1 MKKIGKAFFAIA
13 ALSVVVIAFIPG
25 SKDVILQVIE
35 DERIYNSLS
44 GREGTE
50 GPVLVVKIDDTTSAR
65 PQIGLDQADVIYIEQ
80 VEGGLTRLAAIFSTK
95 IPALI
100 GPVRSA
106 RISDIDI
113 LAQYGRVVFAY
124 SGAQSKMY
132 PVISAANLNDYGAQ
146 RQSPTIYTRDPLRR
160 GPTDMVLRADL
171 LMEKVVA
178 DGREIATSTSV
189 GWTFSDDI
197 ETGTALSSAKV
208 SWPAAEYEVR
218 WSSAQ
223 RRWLIFNDGIANM
236 SASGIQHGASTFVI
250 QLVKIVPSIYGD
262 KFGGVTPLSE
272 TVGTGVG
279 YILRDGKYIEGR
291 WSRPDLLSGTS
302 WSDLSGEE
310 ITFARG
316 QVWIALT
323 EKNPQLTLEFIP

>member
-310 ITFARG
+310 TTFARG

>member
-25 SKDVILQVIE
+25 SKDVILQVVE

-189 GWTFSDDI
+189 GWAFSDDI

-223 RRWLIFNDGIANM
+223 KRWLIFNDGIANM
-236 SASGIQHGASTFVI
+236 SASGIQHGATTFVI

-291 WSRPDLLSGTS
+291 WSRPDLFFGTS

-323 EKNPQLTLEFIP
+323 EKIPQLTLELLP

>member
-35 DERIYNSLS
+35 DELIYNSLS

-113 LAQYGRVVFAY
+113 LVQYGRVVFAY

>member
-50 GPVLVVKIDDTTSAR
+50 GPILVVKIDDTTSAR

-113 LAQYGRVVFAY
+113 LVQYGRVVFAY